1 MTDNQQ
7 TLPTTLTG
15 AERDIQLFATLL
27 GEVLREH
34 SRKRVL
40 VVVERLRDGFLALR
54 EQDDA
59 KLREKLMKRI
69 DGLDPQTL
77 SEVIRAYTI
86 YFSLAHI
93 AEEVHAFL
101 QRRTM
106 VSAGGRLWRGS
117 FDHTLRQFAEEGVGP
132 DRLQVLFDHLAY
144 LPVFT
149 AHPTEAKRRTTLETQ
164 RRIFLLTLD
173 LHRHK
178 LNQEE
183 QQDRLGEILSEI
195 QILWKTD
202 EVRVHKPQVTDEV
215 RQGLYFFSESLFG
228 TLPQVYRN
236 LERAVRRVYG
246 SDSGVLVPSFV
257 AFGSWIGG
265 DRDGNP
271 FVRPETTELAVRMHC
286 ELVLEEYVA
295 RVARLTR
302 ILSHSSALCE
312 PSPAFLDSLDSDED
326 YWLDTMGQTQRRYFH
341 EPYRR
346 KLAIVR
352 HRLQAK
358 LARVR
363 ARIDGDDHPTEMLG
377 GYAHEDELLDDLYL
391 IRDSLISH
399 GDANAADGA
408 LKDLI
413 RLVESFGFHLMHLD
427 IRQESTRHT
436 QAVIELFAR
445 QAGAPFYQAFTEEQK
460 LLALAEAIAHPHPF
474 HIDKATLTPETRET
488 LEVFEVMARMR
499 SEISEQVFGAYVISM
514 THTASHVMEVM
525 LLARLAGLAG
535 HTGAAANGGGWFC
548 NIRIS
553 PLFETIEDLAHI
565 DSVMSTLFNNETYAA
580 LLKASGNLQEVM
592 LGYSD
597 SCKDGGILSSA
608 WNLYEAQEKII
619 ALAEA
624 RGVQCRLFHGRG
636 GTIGRGGGPTH
647 EAILSQPDDT
657 VHGQIKFTEQGE
669 VLSYR
674 YANPETALYELTMG
688 ISGLIKASR
697 CVIDPPR
704 EPRKDFLGI
713 MEELAG
719 YGEEAYRGLVA
730 GTAGLLDYFYEVTP
744 VDAIALLNI
753 GSRPSHRK
761 KQDRSLASIRAIPW
775 VFGWAQSRHTL
786 PAWYGIG
793 SAIERWRGADLERLA
808 KLQLMYQ
815 EWPFFRAL
823 LSNTQMSLFKAEMH
837 IAHEYLRLAK
847 DRARAEAIY
856 GIIAEEYQR
865 TLTQVLNVAGLHGLM
880 EETPD
885 LQLSLA
891 RRNTYLDPLN
901 HVQIALLERYR
912 GKAAADERE
921 PWLDPLLRSI
931 NAIAAGMRNTG

>member
-1 MTDNQQ
+1 MTDPQAANG
-7 TLPTTLTG
+7 P
-15 AERDIQLFATLL
+15 ERDIQLFANLL

-54 EQDDA
+54 EQDDP
-59 KLREKLMKRI
+59 KLRGKLMKRI

-86 YFSLAHI
+86 YFSLSNI
-93 AEEVHAFL
+93 AEEVSAFL
-101 QRRTM
+101 ARRGM
-106 VSAGGRLWRGS
+106 VSAGGRLWLGS
-117 FDHTLRQFAEEGVGP
+117 FDDTLRQFGADAVGP
-132 DRLQVLFDHLAY
+132 QQIQALLDRLSY

-149 AHPTEAKRRTTLETQ
+149 AHPTEAKRRTILETQ

-178 LNQEE
+178 LNEEE
-183 QQDRLGEILSEI
+183 QQDRLGELLSEI

-215 RQGLYFFSESLFG
+215 RHGLYFFRESLFA
-228 TLPQVYRN
+228 TLPSVYRN

-246 SDSGVLVPSFV
+246 SDSGIRVPSFIG
-257 AFGSWIGG
+257 FGSWIGG

-286 ELVLEEYVA
+286 EMVLCEYIT
-295 RVARLTR
+295 RIQRLGC
-302 ILSHSSALCE
+302 ILSHSSALCD
-312 PSPAFLDSLDSDED
+312 PCPKFLDSLDADED
-326 YWLDTMGQTQRRYFH
+326 YWLDTMGQNQRRYVH

-346 KLAIVR
+346 KLAIIR
-352 HRLQAK
+352 HRLGAN
-358 LARVR
+358 LERVR
-363 ARIDGDDHPTEMLG
+363 ARIDGGEADRPQ
-377 GYAHEDELLDDLYL
+377 GYADEQELLADLYL
-391 IRDSLISH
+391 IRDSLIGH
-399 GDANAADGA
+399 GDANAADGP

-413 RLVESFGFHLMHLD
+413 RLVESFGFHLMQLD
-427 IRQESTRHT
+427 IRQESGRHT

-445 QAGAPFYQAFTEEQK
+445 QAGAPLYEAFSEEQK
-460 LLALAEAIAHPHPF
+460 LIALAEAISHPHPF
-474 HIDKATLTPETRET
+474 HVDKGTLTSETRET
-488 LEVFEVMARMR
+488 LEVFEVFARMR
-499 SEISEQVFGAYVISM
+499 AEVSEQAFGAYVISM
-514 THTASHVMEVM
+514 THSATHVMEAM

-535 HTGAAANGGGWFC
+535 KTPQGWFC
-548 NIRIS
+548 NLRIS
-553 PLFETIEDLAHI
+553 PLFETIEDLDHI
-565 DSVMSTLFNNETYAA
+565 DQVMSTLFDNPTYSA

-608 WNLYEAQEKII
+608 WNLYEAQEKVI
-619 ALAEA
+619 ALANKQ
-624 RGVQCRLFHGRG
+624 GVTCRLFHGRG

-647 EAILSQPDDT
+647 EAILAQPPNT

-669 VLSYR
+669 MLAYR

-697 CVIDPPR
+697 CLIEPPP
-704 EPRKDFLGI
+704 EPRKDYLGV
-713 MEELAG
+713 MSELAA
-719 YGEEAYRGLVA
+719 YGEETYRALIDNTPGF
-730 GTAGLLDYFYEVTP
+730 LDYFYEVTP
-744 VDAIALLNI
+744 LDAIALLNI

-761 KQDRSLASIRAIPW
+761 KADRSLASIRAIPW

-793 SAIERWRGADLERLA
+793 SAIERWRHGDLERLA
-808 KLQLMYQ
+808 KLQRMYK
-815 EWPFFRAL
+815 EWPFFRAI

-837 IAHEYLRLAK
+837 IAHEYLRLAQ
-847 DRARAEAIY
+847 DQNRAEGIY
-856 GIIAEEYQR
+856 GIIDAEYQR
-865 TLTQVLNVAGLHGLM
+865 TVTQVLNIAGLHGLI
-880 EETPD
+880 EETPE
-885 LQLSLA
+885 LQRSLA
-891 RRNTYLDPLN
+891 RRNTFLDPLN

-912 GKAAADERE
+912 GEDTQEERE
-921 PWLDPLLRSI
+921 QWLDPLLRSI